1 MRAVDII
8 EKKKKNNSLTK
19 EEIDFMVQGYTQGQ
33 IPDYQMAAFLMTIY
47 FNGMNYDEIANM
59 TESFVNSGDSVDLSR
74 IHGVKVDKHSTG
86 GVGDKIS
93 IIVIPLVALCG
104 VPVAKMS
111 GRGLGHTGGTIDK
124 LESIEGFRVELSP
137 EEFIE
142 NVNTYKMA
150 IVGQTANLTP
160 ADKKIYALRDV
171 TATID
176 SIPLIASS
184 IMSKKIASGADA
196 IVLDVKVGSGAF
208 MKNIDEAR
216 ELAKTMVSI
225 GKNLNRNT
233 IAIITNMDQPLGHEV
248 GNSNEVKEAIKVL
261 SGKGAKDETEVALTI
276 ASYMCLLGGA
286 FDDFEQAYKEL
297 ETKINSGLALE
308 KLKELILIQGGNPE
322 VVDNPDLLP
331 KAKNTFYVYSEVDG
345 YVNKI
350 DAELIGIS
358 AMLLGAGRKTK
369 EDSINYGAGIS
380 LKKKIGDYVRKGE
393 VLCELHTD
401 FDNVEEATKKINDAY
416 TIKDELPEPKPYVYE
431 VIQ

>member
-8 EKKKKNNSLTK
+8 EKKKKNNPLTK

-401 FDNVEEATKKINDAY
+401 FDNAEEASKKINDAY